1 MTHRIALYAAAA
13 MLSLGC
19 SVPAVASTL
28 SLNAILLG
36 GNECIAG
43 PMCAQGD
50 LDAFGIAS
58 ITIPS
63 GGGGNA
69 ICFSILVDDVD
80 PPTAAHIHG
89 GVATVN
95 GAIVVALAPP
105 ASGNPGAA
113 SGCVATPAGFTKA
126 LVKDPA
132 AFYVNV
138 HTGAFPSGAM
148 RGQIF

>member
-1 MTHRIALYAAAA
+1 MNHRIALFAAAT

-19 SVPAVASTL
+19 AAPTAAGTL

-36 GNECIAG
+36 GNECMAG
-43 PMCAQGD
+43 PTCAQGD

-58 ITIPS
+58 ITMPS
-63 GGGGNA
+63 TST
-69 ICFSILVDDVD
+69 ICFSILVERVD
-80 PPTAAHIHG
+80 PPTAAHIHD

-95 GAIVVALAPP
+95 GAIIVPLAPP
-105 ASGNPGAA
+105 GSGNPGTS
-113 SGCVATPAGFTKA
+113 SGCVATPAGFNKA
-126 LVKDPA
+126 LVKNPA

-138 HTGAFPSGAM
+138 HTGAFPGGAM